1 MKRSVAR
8 QLAWRYMRGKGSA
21 NAVPILSRISMVAIA
36 VASGAMIIVFSAFN
50 GFDHLVKDMY
60 KTFYPD
66 IRISATKGKFFSIDK
81 NKLSAIAHTEGVHTT
96 TRVIEDNALA
106 ISNDQQKIVTLK
118 GIENS
123 YFDVNDVRPY
133 MMQGVDS
140 ISTGNS
146 ITRPTAITG
155 DQIAKKLAT
164 DVHNVFSELTLKYP
178 NANNT
183 NPALDPVNAYQ
194 SLTLNPIG
202 IFRVDGGEFDDKYVL
217 APLSL
222 VQTLF
227 RSEGKYSSIEVSTD
241 NTQTE
246 AVKTQLQKL
255 LGSGFK
261 IETRYEQNKTL
272 YMVMGTEK
280 WAVYIILLLVLLIAS
295 FNMIGALAMLVMEK
309 QKDIA
314 ILKAMGATLKTI
326 RRIFIFEG
334 LLWSLTGGL
343 SGLALG
349 ALLCF
354 LQQTFGFVKING
366 GNGFLVPAYPVSMEL
381 PDFLLIIATIMV
393 VGLLAA
399 WYPAIRATRT
409 EDPTLKGA

>member
-1 MKRSVAR
+1 
-8 QLAWRYMRGKGSA
+8 
-21 NAVPILSRISMVAIA
+21 MVAIA

-66 IRISATKGKFFSIDK
+66 IRISATKGKFFSIDE
-81 NKLSAIAHTEGVHTT
+81 NKLSAIAHTEGIHTT

-133 MMQGVDS
+133 MVQGVDS

-146 ITRPTAITG
+146 TTRPTAITG

-194 SLTLNPIG
+194 SLMLNPIG

-227 RSEGKYSSIEVSTD
+227 RSEEKYSSIEVSTD

-326 RRIFIFEG
+326 RRIFIFEC

-343 SGLALG
+343 TGLALG